1 MRIGLL
7 ISGGLGSIVL
17 SGIQTSNQLIFVM
30 TDKEST
36 EIINACDKLGIKT
49 YVGNPRG
56 GRCSEFIRDVD
67 IDVLI
72 SVNYLFLIEADLI
85 NLPKKLAFNLHG
97 SLLPKYRGR
106 TPHVWAII
114 NNEKWT
120 GVTAHLIDKGCDT
133 GDILEQQKI
142 RIESSDTGAT
152 ILEKY
157 AKVYPV
163 LLNSVLKSIKKN
175 SLNPKPQKAEEA
187 TYFGKRTPK
196 DGLINWDWHR
206 KRIHNWI
213 RAQAPPYPG
222 AFSIVNK
229 KKIVFESSANSNLGF
244 DYNTKNG
251 TILSESPL
259 IVKTPNGALELN
271 LYQKSDM
278 KMLKV
283 NQQLEW

>member
-7 ISGGLGSIVL
+7 ISGGLGGIVL
-17 SGIQTSNQLIFVM
+17 SELHTSSELVFVM
-30 TDKEST
+30 TDKNST
-36 EIINACDKLGIKT
+36 GIINTCNNWGIKT
-49 YVGNPRG
+49 FVGNPRN
-56 GRCSEFIRDVD
+56 GRCSEFIRNVD

-85 NLPKKLAFNLHG
+85 NLPTRLAFNIHG

-120 GVTAHLIDKGCDT
+120 GITAHLIDEGCDT
-133 GDILEQQKI
+133 GDILQQRKI
-142 RIESSDTGAT
+142 RIESSDTGAS

-157 AKVYPV
+157 AKEYPI
-163 LLNSVLKSIKKN
+163 LLKSVLKGIKKN
-175 SLNPKPQKAEEA
+175 SLKPKQQKAEEA
-187 TYFGKRTPK
+187 TYFGKRTPE
-196 DGLINWDWHR
+196 DGLINWNWHK

-222 AFSIVNK
+222 AFSMVNNRK
-229 KKIVFESSANSNLGF
+229 VVFESSTDSHRGF

-251 TILSESPL
+251 TVLSVAPL
-259 IVKTPNGALELN
+259 IVKTPNGAIELN

-278 KMLKV
+278 KIFNV
-283 NQQLEW
+283 NQQLE

>member
-7 ISGGLGSIVL
+7 ISGGLGGIVL
-17 SGIQTSNQLIFVM
+17 SELHTSSELVFVM
-30 TDKEST
+30 TDKNST
-36 EIINACDKLGIKT
+36 GIISTCNNWGIKT
-49 YVGNPRG
+49 FVGNPRS
-56 GRCSEFIRDVD
+56 GRCSEFIRNVD

-85 NLPKKLAFNLHG
+85 NLPKRLAFNIHG

-120 GVTAHLIDKGCDT
+120 GITAHLIDEGCDT
-133 GDILEQQKI
+133 GDILEQRKI
-142 RIESSDTGAT
+142 RIEASDTGAS

-157 AKVYPV
+157 AEEYPV
-163 LLNSVLKSIKKN
+163 LLKSVLKGINKN
-175 SLNPKPQKAEEA
+175 SLKPKPQKAEEA
-187 TYFGKRTPK
+187 TYFGKRTPE
-196 DGLINWDWHR
+196 DGLINWNWHK

-222 AFSIVNK
+222 AFSMVNK
-229 KKIVFESSANSNLGF
+229 RRVVFESSTNSHHGF

-251 TILSESPL
+251 TVLSVLPL
-259 IVKTPNGALELN
+259 IVKTPNGAIELN

-278 KMLKV
+278 EMFKV
-283 NQQLEW
+283 NQQLE